1 MSNSGRKNIFP
12 FLQPLF
18 LWALFFLY
26 VFTATRYINY
36 PGLHY
41 DELAFTNAALGIIDN
56 TFIVERIGNIPIYIC
71 TYIGALKAYL
81 YYPIFSWFGISAMSI
96 RLPMILLTATSM
108 FVLFY
113 AVNAAFGRKTA
124 WVALILLMVCP
135 SIMAHTRTDNGPPAI
150 SYFISTL
157 CFYFTFKFY
166 TTRKTA
172 FLAVLYCTCWVGIY
186 YNIKFIWFIN
196 SLFFALPF
204 LYIETIRQRI
214 KSKEVGVLCKSFF
227 FGVMVY
233 SPFFIYM
240 LIISRQYPLTA
251 QTLQSM
257 RKFKHL
263 INVIQGDAYYNFA
276 IGAIKT
282 PMEIQYLLLVIF
294 LLFAGTLTVFLSRSV
309 GRPLKHKL
317 LFFWVLLLTTCLQVY
332 ITPQAKQSWHAFK
345 IYPAF
350 LIMLAVCIVA
360 MGDRLRNVRPRYGS
374 VFMAVVLAL
383 LVGYNTMVI
392 GKYIM
397 AYRDQ
402 KSVPYW
408 SEVVYD
414 VIDYTRK
421 EKGRFFSCTWGIHT
435 QLISFHQDPY
445 RFQELFMMLKRDMT
459 EQEQEQF
466 YTDYLKEH
474 NITNYFIVRPYG
486 QAMYKKSRENLF
498 KIADKYGVKL
508 IEHRRFR
515 DTSDNQD
522 IFIMY
527 CIQK

>member
-1 MSNSGRKNIFP
+1 MKNPGRKNIFP

-18 LWALFFLY
+18 LWGLFFLY

-41 DELAFTNAALGIIDN
+41 DELAFTNAALGGIDN
-56 TFIVERIGNIPIYIC
+56 TFIIERIGNFPVYIC
-71 TYIGALKAYL
+71 TYMGALKAYL

-108 FVLFY
+108 LVLFY

-166 TTRKTA
+166 TTRRTV
-172 FLAVLYCTCWVGIY
+172 FLAMLYSICWVGIY

-204 LYIETIRQRI
+204 LYIDTICHKI
-214 KSKEVGVLCKSFF
+214 KSREIGILCKRFF
-227 FGVMVY
+227 LGVMAY
-233 SPFFIYM
+233 LPFFIYM
-240 LIISRQYPLTA
+240 LIISRQYPLTT
-251 QTLQSM
+251 QTLQGM
-257 RKFKHL
+257 RKLKNL
-263 INVIQGDAYYNFA
+263 INVIQGDAYYDFA
-276 IGAIKT
+276 LGAIKT
-282 PMEIQYLLLVIF
+282 PMQNQYLLLVIF
-294 LLFAGTLTVFLSRSV
+294 LLAAGTLTVFLSRSDD
-309 GRPLKHKL
+309 RSLKHKL
-317 LFFWVLLLTTCLQVY
+317 LFFWMFLLTTYLQVY
-332 ITPQAKQSWHAFK
+332 ITPQAKQSWHVFK

-350 LIMLAVCIVA
+350 SIMLTVCIVA
-360 MGDRLRNVRPRYGS
+360 MEDRLKNVRAQYGP

-392 GKYIM
+392 GKYIT
-397 AYRDQ
+397 AYRD
-402 KSVPYW
+402 KISKPYW

-414 VIDYTRK
+414 LIDYTRK
-421 EKGRFFSCTWGIHT
+421 ENGRFFSCSWGIHT
-435 QLISFHQDPY
+435 QLLTFHQDPY
-445 RFQELFMMLKRDMT
+445 RFQEIVLLLNRDMT

-474 NITNYFIVRPYG
+474 NTSNYFIVRPAG
-486 QAMYKKSRENLF
+486 HNIYKKPLENLF
-498 KIADKYGVKL
+498 KIAHKYGIKL
-508 IEHRRFR
+508 IEHRRFH

-522 IFIMY
+522 IFIIY
-527 CIQK
+527 RIQ

>member
-1 MSNSGRKNIFP
+1 MSNPGRKNIFP

-18 LWALFFLY
+18 LWGLFFLY

-56 TFIVERIGNIPIYIC
+56 TFIVERIGNFPVYIC

-81 YYPIFSWFGISAMSI
+81 YYPIFSLFGVSVMSI

-150 SYFISTL
+150 SYFLSTL
-157 CFYFTFKFY
+157 CFYFVLKFY

-204 LYIETIRQRI
+204 LYIETIRQKI
-214 KSKEVGVLCKSFF
+214 KSKEVGVLCKRFF
-227 FGVMVY
+227 FGMMAY
-233 SPFFIYM
+233 FPFFIYM

-251 QTLQSM
+251 KSLLGT
-257 RKFKHL
+257 RKLENL
-263 INVIQGDAYYNFA
+263 INVIQGDAYYDFA
-276 IGAIKT
+276 LGAIKT
-282 PMEIQYLLLVIF
+282 PMENQYLLLVIF
-294 LLFAGTLTVFLSRSV
+294 LLFAGTLTVFLSRSG

-332 ITPQAKQSWHAFK
+332 ITPQAKQPWHAFK

-350 LIMLAVCIVA
+350 SIMLAVCIVA
-360 MGDRLRNVRPRYGS
+360 MGDRLRNVRAQYGP

-392 GKYIM
+392 GKYIA
-397 AYRDQ
+397 AYRDK
-402 KSVPYW
+402 KSRPYW

-421 EKGRFFSCTWGIHT
+421 ENGRFFSSCWGIHT
-435 QLISFHQDPY
+435 QLLTFHQDPY
-445 RFQELFMMLKRDMT
+445 RFQEIVLLLNRDMT
-459 EQEQEQF
+459 EQEQKQF
-466 YTDYLKEH
+466 YAVYLKEH
-474 NITNYFIVRPYG
+474 NTSNYFIVRPAG
-486 QAMYKKSRENLF
+486 QTMYKKSLENLF
-498 KIADKYGVKL
+498 KIAYKYGIKL
-508 IEHRRFR
+508 IEHRRFH

-522 IFIMY
+522 IFIIY
-527 CIQK
+527 RIQ